1 MPPPPPPESST
12 DTEDWMTTYA
22 DAITLLMAFFV
33 MLLTFAEFDIPAY
46 EEAVAAIAS
55 NVGSKEQ
62 QATTSQ
68 ELKIEL
74 EDIVFDMNAD
84 QAVEVSQDARG
95 ITIEMRSG
103 AFFKPGSA
111 ELRPAALP
119 VLEKMAVM
127 LAAPK
132 FSCFNIN
139 VEGHTDDVPI
149 KTAMFPSNWELSAA
163 RASTVTRFMIG
174 QELQPFR
181 FRAVGRAETQPK
193 VPNRDAE
200 GKPIPEN
207 QATNRRIQMRLERM
221 NLEEQKRC
229 DESANLK
236 AMLKQV
242 RGGKAPTSQPPA
254 AAAPAQAQP
263 GAQPGAQPA
272 PQPQA
277 APTGN

>member
-1 MPPPPPPESST
+1 MPPPPPDEEPVDES
-12 DTEDWMTTYA
+12 WLATYA

-46 EEAVAAIAS
+46 EEAAAAIAS

-62 QATTSQ
+62 QATTTQ

-74 EDIVFDMNAD
+74 EDIVFDMSAD
-84 QAVEVSQDARG
+84 QVMEVSQDSRG

-111 ELRPAALP
+111 ELRKAAIP
-119 VLEKMAVM
+119 VLEKMGIM

-132 FSCFNIN
+132 FACFNIN

-149 KTAMFPSNWELSAA
+149 KTAKFPSNWELSSARAA
-163 RASTVTRFMIG
+163 RVTRFFIS

-181 FRAVGRAETQPK
+181 FRAIGFAATDPK
-193 VPNRDAE
+193 VPNRDLE
-200 GKPIPEN
+200 GKPIKEN
-207 QATNRRIQMRLERM
+207 QATNRRIQLRVERM
-221 NLEEQKRC
+221 NLEQQKRC

-236 AMLKQV
+236 DMLKSV
-242 RGGKAPTSQPPA
+242 GKNKAKNTAQQ
-254 AAAPAQAQP
+254 APAPAN
-263 GAQPGAQPA
+263 APA
-272 PQPQA
+272 PA
-277 APTGN
+277 VKTN